1 MALSPLAQQTRFID
15 GLGQAELV
23 SSGKVSALELLEAAI
38 ERTVE
43 INPPIMQSISR
54 GSSMLASWQKISK
67 RIRSI
72 SLAVCHLF

>member
-43 INPPIMQSISR
+43 INPPINAINITWFEHAR
-54 GSSMLASWQKISK
+54 ELAKNFKANS
-67 RIRSI
+67 
-72 SLAVCHLF
+72 